1 VARRRPASGTRS
13 RSRLTRRPA
22 KKAAPQPTVSAAF
35 PYPTLLDFLENGHGN
50 LHLGHLPWSG
60 FGALISDDDIT
71 YAALSRREE
80 ESIPDLLNRL
90 ELALITAFQDDQ
102 LIDEFAE

>member
-1 VARRRPASGTRS
+1 VARRRPASRTRS

-22 KKAAPQPTVSAAF
+22 KKPTPQPPVSAAF
-35 PYPTLLDFLENGHGN
+35 PYPMLVDFLEHGHGN

-60 FGALISDDDIT
+60 FGALVSDDDVT

-90 ELALITAFQDDQ
+90 ELALTTALEDDQ
-102 LIDEFAE
+102 IIDEFAE